1 MYLNKSY
8 EGFCIFYSRKIVEL
22 ENKVK
27 NLTTEIDNLRDR
39 ERITFPNTR
48 PQEILYIKK
57 IKHIKI
63 TKDKKNI
70 EFLLLWGMCDVDKEK
85 SFEDGINYFWG
96 IDNEYDNHNL
106 ILLYKIFDFDKLFLK
121 RITKLWMVIFLR

>member
-1 MYLNKSY
+1 MYLNKCY
-8 EGFCIFYSRKIVEL
+8 EGFYIFYSRNIVEL

-70 EFLLLWGMCDVDKEK
+70 EFLLLWGMCDVDK
-85 SFEDGINYFWG
+85 
-96 IDNEYDNHNL
+96 
-106 ILLYKIFDFDKLFLK
+106 
-121 RITKLWMVIFLR
+121 